1 MLKILLNMD
10 ENISSFFDES
20 TRYFGLQLELSEKA
34 KEMIDKYCRFEVYKA
49 GDTFFHQNQIAENL
63 YFLVNG
69 KVEFTRKSEDQSIT
83 FATVTER
90 IVPLGV
96 SGLNSPGRYMSNL
109 TAKEESKVLVFP
121 LSVLYDLLM
130 IDQIGGSFLMSFI
143 LSRSTELLWATRH
156 FKPKKPKQIK
166 RKINGVSFNSDR
178 DIVKRLINSAFFAQ
192 LDHDRLPDLLKF
204 SELILFPANEVII
217 NEGEPCEDLIV
228 LFTGSLETNFSFKID
243 NKIIQ
248 KTRTIVTPGVALSW
262 ADGNSKL
269 IAPYSLKSNRD
280 TAVLK
285 FSRENLQLMMETEP
299 LLASFLFQRQIW
311 QIGRYQQSANSH
323 FNFSDNPGSDFL
335 KTLITFNGSKIP
347 VQSLLHSAV
356 HMIDNRFTRKF
367 GFDCIYEAA
376 LKGNDAEKT
385 VGSLAL
391 DALKPVEREHR
402 FFEQLN
408 KIYSRVTS
416 AKKGT
421 NALSLKELIQLDF
434 ARAFDQVPYVIK
446 GMENLPKEPQTIF
459 IYNHLASCPENV
471 LANGHAFSIDSHFVS
486 TKILYPRYGDG
497 GQRIVRASRNTEFWR
512 NGYYSRLDNI
522 VVHTPESDRLEE
534 TQVEKATRKESLFIE
549 AQKAFDEG
557 RPLVIAP
564 EGTSETPD
572 NLTET
577 SPGPLK
583 IGAFK
588 LAARLKP
595 SPVIVPIALANFDY
609 PVSKAN
615 YAAVIKPGFR
625 LSDMVEDTSSDA
637 EIQKFLTEYRKTFR
651 SYVEEAIELAAELNV
666 MPLTKRQTL
675 STNVGLLS
683 PVEEEF
689 GTDIR
694 EVEIQN
700 HISKTKEQDF
710 ILYGSSTLRLWK
722 DAKTDLGVPYLSN
735 LAFGGATLAACQA
748 FAEKLLATSL
758 TNGKIIIYAG
768 DNDLGSGLSVNEV
781 VKDYKNFLTTVK
793 ELLPKF
799 EVFVISI
806 KPCPFRRHL
815 RQEIE
820 KVNFSLEEY
829 VKNEENWN
837 FIDIHSS
844 MLEAYGE
851 DKNTFYSDDP
861 LHMNDVG
868 YALLSKKIRTAINE

>member
-1 MLKILLNMD
+1 M
-10 ENISSFFDES
+10 
-20 TRYFGLQLELSEKA
+20 
-34 KEMIDKYCRFEVYKA
+34 
-49 GDTFFHQNQIAENL
+49 
-63 YFLVNG
+63 
-69 KVEFTRKSEDQSIT
+69 
-83 FATVTER
+83 
-90 IVPLGV
+90 
-96 SGLNSPGRYMSNL
+96 
-109 TAKEESKVLVFP
+109 
-121 LSVLYDLLM
+121 
-130 IDQIGGSFLMSFI
+130 
-143 LSRSTELLWATRH
+143 
-156 FKPKKPKQIK
+156 
-166 RKINGVSFNSDR
+166 
-178 DIVKRLINSAFFAQ
+178 
-192 LDHDRLPDLLKF
+192 
-204 SELILFPANEVII
+204 
-217 NEGEPCEDLIV
+217 
-228 LFTGSLETNFSFKID
+228 
-243 NKIIQ
+243 
-248 KTRTIVTPGVALSW
+248 
-262 ADGNSKL
+262 
-269 IAPYSLKSNRD
+269 
-280 TAVLK
+280 
-285 FSRENLQLMMETEP
+285 
-299 LLASFLFQRQIW
+299 
-311 QIGRYQQSANSH
+311 
-323 FNFSDNPGSDFL
+323 
-335 KTLITFNGSKIP
+335 
-347 VQSLLHSAV
+347 
-356 HMIDNRFTRKF
+356 
-367 GFDCIYEAA
+367 
-376 LKGNDAEKT
+376 
-385 VGSLAL
+385 
-391 DALKPVEREHR
+391 
-402 FFEQLN
+402 N
-408 KIYSRVTS
+408 KIYTRVTS

-421 NALSLKELIQLDF
+421 NALSLKEPIQLDF

-486 TKILYPRYGDG
+486 TKILYPKYGDG

-534 TQVEKATRKESLFIE
+534 TQVEKETRKESLFIE

-595 SPVIVPIALANFDY
+595 SPVIVPIALANFDS
-609 PVSKAN
+609 PVSRAN

-637 EIQKFLTEYRKTFR
+637 EIENFLTEYRKTFR
-651 SYVEEAIELAAELNV
+651 SYVEEAIELAVELNV
-666 MPLTKRQTL
+666 MPLAKRQTL

-722 DAKTDLGVPYLSN
+722 DAKTDLGVSYLSN

-748 FAEKLLATSL
+748 FAEKLLTTSI

-768 DNDLGSGLSVNEV
+768 DNDLGSGLSVPEV
-781 VKDYKNFLTTVK
+781 VRDYKNFLTTVK

-851 DKNTFYSDDP
+851 DKNSFYSDDP

-868 YALLSKKIRTAINE
+868 YALLSKKIRKAINK

>member
-1 MLKILLNMD
+1 MLKILQNMD

-69 KVEFTRKSEDQSIT
+69 KVEFTRKFEDQSIT

-109 TAKEESKVLVFP
+109 TAKDESKVLVFP
-121 LSVLYDLLM
+121 LSVLYDLLI

-166 RKINGVSFNSDR
+166 RKFNGVSFNSDR
-178 DIVKRLINSAFFAQ
+178 NIVKRLNNSAFFAQ
-192 LDHDRLPDLLKF
+192 LDHNRLPDLLKF

-228 LFTGSLETNFSFKID
+228 LFTGSLETNFSFKLE

-248 KTRTIVTPGVALSW
+248 KTRTIVTPGVTLSW
-262 ADGNSKL
+262 ANGNSKL

-280 TAVLK
+280 TAILK
-285 FSRENLQLMMETEP
+285 FSRKNLQLMMENEP
-299 LLASFLFQRQIW
+299 LLASFLFQRQLW

-323 FNFSDNPGSDFL
+323 FNFSDNPGSNFL

-347 VQSLLHSAV
+347 VQSSLHSAV

-376 LKGNDAEKT
+376 LKGNEAEKT

-408 KIYSRVTS
+408 KIYTRVTS
-416 AKKGT
+416 AKKGI

-486 TKILYPRYGDG
+486 TKILYPKYGDG

-534 TQVEKATRKESLFIE
+534 TQVEKETRKESLFIE

-595 SPVIVPIALANFDY
+595 SPVIVPIALANFDS
-609 PVSKAN
+609 PVSRAN

-637 EIQKFLTEYRKTFR
+637 EIENFLTEYRKTFR
-651 SYVEEAIELAAELNV
+651 SYVEEAIELAVELNV
-666 MPLTKRQTL
+666 MPLAKRQTL

-748 FAEKLLATSL
+748 FAEKLLATSI

-768 DNDLGSGLSVNEV
+768 DNDLGSGLSVPEV
-781 VKDYKNFLTTVK
+781 VRDYKNFLTTVK

-820 KVNFSLEEY
+820 KVNFCLEEY
-829 VKNEENWN
+829 VKNKENWN

-868 YALLSKKIRTAINE
+868 YALLSKKIRTAINK

>member
-1 MLKILLNMD
+1 MLKILQNMD

-248 KTRTIVTPGVALSW
+248 KTRTIVTPGVTLSW

-280 TAVLK
+280 TAILK
-285 FSRENLQLMMETEP
+285 FSRQNLQLMMETEP

-323 FNFSDNPGSDFL
+323 FNFSEYPGSDFL

-408 KIYSRVTS
+408 KIYTRVTS

-486 TKILYPRYGDG
+486 TKILYPKYGDG

-534 TQVEKATRKESLFIE
+534 TQVEKETRKESLFIE

-572 NLTET
+572 NVTET

-595 SPVIVPIALANFDY
+595 SPVIVPIALANFDS
-609 PVSKAN
+609 PVSRAN

-675 STNVGLLS
+675 STNVSLLS

-722 DAKTDLGVPYLSN
+722 DAKTDLGVSYLSN

-748 FAEKLLATSL
+748 FAEKLLTTSI

-820 KVNFSLEEY
+820 KVNFNLEEY

-851 DKNTFYSDDP
+851 DKNSFYSDDP

-868 YALLSKKIRTAINE
+868 YALLSKKIRTAINK

>member
-69 KVEFTRKSEDQSIT
+69 KVEFTRKSEDQSII
-83 FATVTER
+83 FATVSER

-335 KTLITFNGSKIP
+335 KTLITFNESKIP

-408 KIYSRVTS
+408 KIYTRVTS

-534 TQVEKATRKESLFIE
+534 TQVEKETRKESLFIE

-572 NLTET
+572 NLTEA

-595 SPVIVPIALANFDY
+595 SPVIVPIALANFDS
-609 PVSKAN
+609 PVSRAN

-748 FAEKLLATSL
+748 FAEKLLATSI

-768 DNDLGSGLSVNEV
+768 DNDIGSGLSVNEV
-781 VKDYKNFLTTVK
+781 IKDYKNFLTTVK

-820 KVNFSLEEY
+820 KVNFCLEEY

>member
-1 MLKILLNMD
+1 MLKILQNMN

-20 TRYFGLQLELSEKA
+20 TRYFDLQLQLSEKA
-34 KEMIDKYCRFEVYKA
+34 KNLIDKHCRFEVYKA
-49 GDTFFHQNQIAENL
+49 RDTIFHQNQIAENL
-63 YFLVNG
+63 YFLVDG
-69 KVEFTRKSEDQSIT
+69 KVEFTREAEDQNIT

-109 TAKEESKVLVFP
+109 TAKDESKVLVFP

-156 FKPKKPKQIK
+156 FKPKKPKQIQ
-166 RKINGVSFNSDR
+166 RKFNGVSFNSDR

-228 LFTGSLETNFSFKID
+228 LFTGSLETNFSFKLN

-248 KTRTIVTPGVALSW
+248 KTRTIVTPGVTLSW
-262 ADGNSKL
+262 ANGNSKL

-280 TAVLK
+280 TAILK
-285 FSRENLQLMMETEP
+285 FSRKNLQLMMENEP

-323 FNFSDNPGSDFL
+323 FNFSDNPGSNFL

-347 VQSLLHSAV
+347 VQSSLHSAV

-391 DALKPVEREHR
+391 DALKPVEREYR

-408 KIYSRVTS
+408 KIYTRVTS

-421 NALSLKELIQLDF
+421 NASSLKELIQLDF

-446 GMENLPKEPQTIF
+446 GIENLPKEPQTIF
-459 IYNHLASCPENV
+459 LYNHLASCPENV

-486 TKILYPRYGDG
+486 TKILYPKYGDG

-534 TQVEKATRKESLFIE
+534 TQVEKETRKESLFIE

-572 NLTET
+572 NLTAT

-588 LAARLKP
+588 LAASLKP
-595 SPVIVPIALANFDY
+595 SPVIVPIAIANFDF
-609 PVSKAN
+609 PVSRAD
-615 YAAVIKPGFR
+615 YAAIIKPGFR

-637 EIQKFLTEYRKTFR
+637 EIENFLREYRKTFR

-666 MPLTKRQTL
+666 MPLAKRQTL

-722 DAKTDLGVPYLSN
+722 DAKTDLAVSHLSN

-748 FAEKLLATSL
+748 FAEKLLTTKI

-768 DNDLGSGLSVNEV
+768 DNDLGSGLTVHEV
-781 VKDYKNFLTTVK
+781 VRDYKNFLSTVK
-793 ELLPKF
+793 EILPEF
-799 EVFVISI
+799 EVFIISI

-815 RQEIE
+815 RKEIE
-820 KVNFSLEEY
+820 EVNLCLKKYISN
-829 VKNEENWN
+829 KENWN

-844 MLEAYGE
+844 MLEAYGA

-868 YALLSKKIRTAINE
+868 YALLSKKIRMAINN

>member
-69 KVEFTRKSEDQSIT
+69 KVEFTRKSEDQSII
-83 FATVTER
+83 FATVSER

-248 KTRTIVTPGVALSW
+248 KTRTIVTPGVTLSW

-269 IAPYSLKSNRD
+269 IAPYSLKSHRD
-280 TAVLK
+280 TAILK
-285 FSRENLQLMMETEP
+285 FSRQNLQLMMETEP

-335 KTLITFNGSKIP
+335 KTLITFNESKIP

-408 KIYSRVTS
+408 KIYTRVTS

-434 ARAFDQVPYVIK
+434 ARAFDQVPHVIK

-459 IYNHLASCPENV
+459 IYNHLASCPQNV

-595 SPVIVPIALANFDY
+595 SPVIVPIALANFDS

-748 FAEKLLATSL
+748 FAEKLLATSI

-820 KVNFSLEEY
+820 KVNFCLEEY

>member
-83 FATVTER
+83 FATVSER

-408 KIYSRVTS
+408 KIYTRVTS

-459 IYNHLASCPENV
+459 IYNHLASCPQNV

-534 TQVEKATRKESLFIE
+534 TQVEKETRKESLFIE

-595 SPVIVPIALANFDY
+595 SPVIVPIALANFDS
-609 PVSKAN
+609 PVSRAN

-820 KVNFSLEEY
+820 KVNFCLEEY

>member
-69 KVEFTRKSEDQSIT
+69 KVEFTRKSEDQSII
-83 FATVTER
+83 FATVSER

-335 KTLITFNGSKIP
+335 KTLITFNESKIP

-408 KIYSRVTS
+408 KIYTRVTS

-534 TQVEKATRKESLFIE
+534 TQVEKETRKESLFIE

-572 NLTET
+572 NLTEA

-748 FAEKLLATSL
+748 FAEKLLATSI

-768 DNDLGSGLSVNEV
+768 DNDIGSGLSVNEV
-781 VKDYKNFLTTVK
+781 IKDYKNFLTTVK

>member
-1 MLKILLNMD
+1 MLKILQNMD

-69 KVEFTRKSEDQSIT
+69 KVEFTRKSEDQSII
-83 FATVTER
+83 FATVSER

-335 KTLITFNGSKIP
+335 KTLITFNESKIP

-408 KIYSRVTS
+408 KIYTRVTS

-459 IYNHLASCPENV
+459 IYNHLASCPQNV

-534 TQVEKATRKESLFIE
+534 TQVEKETRKESLFIE

-595 SPVIVPIALANFDY
+595 SPVIVPIALANFDS
-609 PVSKAN
+609 PVSRAN

-722 DAKTDLGVPYLSN
+722 DAKTDLGVSYLSN

-748 FAEKLLATSL
+748 FAEKLLATSI

-768 DNDLGSGLSVNEV
+768 DNDIGSGLSVNEV

-820 KVNFSLEEY
+820 KVNFCLEEY

-851 DKNTFYSDDP
+851 DKNSFYSDDP

>member
-1 MLKILLNMD
+1 MN
-10 ENISSFFDES
+10 ENVSSFFDES
-20 TRYFGLQLELSEKA
+20 KRYFDLQLQLSEKT
-34 KEMIDKYCRFEVYKA
+34 KEIIDKNCRFEIYKT
-49 GDTFFHQNQIAENL
+49 GKTLFHQNQVAENL

-69 KVEFTRKSEDQSIT
+69 KAEFTRTAENQNIT
-83 FATVTER
+83 FAVVTES

-109 TAKEESKVLVFP
+109 TIKEDSKVLVFP

-130 IDQIGGSFLMSFI
+130 IDQISGSFLMSFI
-143 LSRSTELLWATRH
+143 LSRSTELLWGTRQL
-156 FKPKKPKQIK
+156 KPTTPKPEQKKF
-166 RKINGVSFNSDR
+166 NGVSFNSDR
-178 DIVKRLINSAFFAQ
+178 DILKRLSNSAFFAQ
-192 LDHDRLPDLLKF
+192 LDQDRLPDLFEF
-204 SELILFPANEVII
+204 SELLLFPANKIII
-217 NEGEPCEDLIV
+217 NEGDPCEDLII
-228 LFTGSLETNFSFKID
+228 LFSGSLEVTFSLKLE

-248 KTRTIVTPGVALSW
+248 KTRTIVTPGVTLSW
-262 ADGNSKL
+262 ANGHSNL

-280 TAVLK
+280 TAILK
-285 FSRENLQLMMETEP
+285 FSGKSLQLMMETEP

-323 FNFSDNPGSDFL
+323 LNFSDSPGSEFL

-347 VQSLLHSAV
+347 VQSSLHSAV

-391 DALKPVEREHR
+391 DALKPVEREYR

-408 KIYSRVTS
+408 KIYTRVTS

-421 NALSLKELIQLDF
+421 NASSLKELIQLDF

-446 GMENLPKEPQTIF
+446 GIENLPKEPQTIF
-459 IYNHLASCPENV
+459 LYNHLASCPENV

-486 TKILYPRYGDG
+486 TKILYPKYGDG

-534 TQVEKATRKESLFIE
+534 TQVEKETRKENLFIE
-549 AQKAFDEG
+549 AQKAFDDG

-595 SPVIVPIALANFDY
+595 SPVIVPIALANFDS
-609 PVSKAN
+609 PVSRAN
-615 YAAVIKPGFR
+615 YAAIIKPGFR
-625 LSDMVEDTSSDA
+625 LSDMVEDTSSNA
-637 EIQKFLTEYRKTFR
+637 EIENFLTGYRKIFR
-651 SYVEEAIELAAELNV
+651 SYVEEAIELAAELNF
-666 MPLTKRQTL
+666 MPLAKRQTL

-694 EVEIQN
+694 EVESQN
-700 HISKTKEQDF
+700 YISKTKEQDF

-722 DAKTDLGVPYLSN
+722 DAKTDLAVSHLSN

-748 FAEKLLATSL
+748 FAEKLLTTKI

-768 DNDLGSGLSVNEV
+768 DNDLGSGLTVHEV
-781 VKDYKNFLTTVK
+781 VRDYKNFLSTVK
-793 ELLPKF
+793 EILPEF
-799 EVFVISI
+799 EVFIISI

-815 RQEIE
+815 RKEIE
-820 KVNFSLEEY
+820 EVNLCLKKY
-829 VKNEENWN
+829 ITNKENWN

-844 MLEAYGE
+844 MLEAYGA

-868 YALLSKKIRTAINE
+868 YALLSKKIRMAINN

>member
-1 MLKILLNMD
+1 MRIIKRILNFLKLPIDIIISILIIPSSIIMFIFRKFGSHKLSLSKSILKRIGIFPLTSNYYEPLFNFDNLKKKLNEKRNLPGVKFD
-10 ENISSFFDES
+10 LDNQVKNLSQFDYSKELNNLSFNFNNK
-20 TRYFGLQLELSEKA
+20 F
-34 KEMIDKYCRFEVYKA
+34 FEA
-49 GDTFFHQNQIAENL
+49 GDAEIYYQI
-63 YFLVNG
+63 
-69 KVEFTRKSEDQSIT
+69 I
-83 FATVTER
+83 
-90 IVPLGV
+90 
-96 SGLNSPGRYMSNL
+96 RY
-109 TAKEESKVLVFP
+109 
-121 LSVLYDLLM
+121 
-130 IDQIGGSFLMSFI
+130 
-143 LSRSTELLWATRH
+143 

-248 KTRTIVTPGVALSW
+248 KTRTIVTPGVTLSW

-280 TAVLK
+280 TAILK
-285 FSRENLQLMMETEP
+285 FSRQNLQLMMETEP

-323 FNFSDNPGSDFL
+323 FNFSDSPGSEFL

-347 VQSLLHSAV
+347 VQSSLHSAV

-391 DALKPVEREHR
+391 DALKPVEREYR

-408 KIYSRVTS
+408 KIYTRVTS

-421 NALSLKELIQLDF
+421 NASSLKELIQLDF

-459 IYNHLASCPENV
+459 VYNHLASCPENV

-486 TKILYPRYGDG
+486 TKILYPKYGDG

-534 TQVEKATRKESLFIE
+534 TQIEKETRKESLFIE

-572 NLTET
+572 NLTAT

-595 SPVIVPIALANFDY
+595 SPVIVPIALANFDS
-609 PVSKAN
+609 PVSRAN

-637 EIQKFLTEYRKTFR
+637 EIENFLTEYRKTFR
-651 SYVEEAIELAAELNV
+651 SYVEEAIELAVELNV
-666 MPLTKRQTL
+666 MPLAKRQTL

-722 DAKTDLGVPYLSN
+722 DAKTDLGVSYLSN

-748 FAEKLLATSL
+748 FAEKLLTTSI

-768 DNDLGSGLSVNEV
+768 DNDLGSGLSVPEV
-781 VKDYKNFLTTVK
+781 VRDYKNFLTTVK

-820 KVNFSLEEY
+820 KVNFSLEEH
-829 VKNEENWN
+829 VKNKENWN

-868 YALLSKKIRTAINE
+868 YALLSKKIRTAINK